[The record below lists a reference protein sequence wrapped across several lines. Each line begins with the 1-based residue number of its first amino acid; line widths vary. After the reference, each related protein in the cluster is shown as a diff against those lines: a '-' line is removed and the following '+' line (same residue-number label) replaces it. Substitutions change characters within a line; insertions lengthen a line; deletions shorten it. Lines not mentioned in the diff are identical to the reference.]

1 MRIQQFDVALDA
13 GYRNVL
19 VKGTARNFPEMERIR
34 SPEDAVWVMEDVFGL
49 QDRAEEYGYL
59 ICMTGR
65 GAPIGFFEVS
75 HGTCN
80 LCQVGIREILVRALL
95 CGAVQVIF
103 VHNHPGGD
111 AGPSGPDRE
120 VTASLKEA
128 CGLVGLR
135 LCDHI
140 IVSRGGYYSFLQ
152 DGKLGDAPPMPGTAY
167 PTVNPL
173 KQAAHKHGNTSRRL
187 EADHKP

>member
-75 HGTCN
+75 HGTSRPFS
-80 LCQVGIREILVRALL
+80 GSTWKA
-95 CGAVQVIF
+95 IF
-103 VHNHPGGD
+103 PRCRRC
-111 AGPSGPDRE
+111 AGTCITKGFTMP
-120 VTASLKEA
+120 A
-128 CGLVGLR
+128 C
-135 LCDHI
+135 H
-140 IVSRGGYYSFLQ
+140 
-152 DGKLGDAPPMPGTAY
+152 A
-167 PTVNPL
+167 
-173 KQAAHKHGNTSRRL
+173 
-187 EADHKP
+187 